1 MKTSIQL
8 KSVTGTK
15 IEEMLHDVVVLHK
28 DHPSIERVVLVD
40 EGIIKSIVI
49 AEEKHVGLD
58 VLLILPWVNESI
70 DHITHTQYIAV
81 EDMGGDDVEVILRG
95 DNLGNRTIISIETS
109 SEDDDYDS
117 AIATIH
123 YEGSESRYLEEL
135 ETLGISTEDIDNV
148 VGDLVV
154 VPNVFEEQLGG
165 ATSFKL
171 TSLEDGQVVLVNLP
185 EKDYLKRLVEELQPT
200 YNSAVTALSTGNYY
214 HTFSSKT
221 LGELSTTV
229 FDGEPLTV
237 SHQYVNEYDE
247 TAVGTIIVETEQ
259 VKLYNAIMP
268 IYVIGLGALR
278 SLSLMRH
285 FVAVDLEAG
294 NNPVYPLANNLDKSD
309 IKARGEHMRTVVNSK
324 KRGRYMHK
332 GTVSAVAIDLN
343 REAFAVRINWMVN
356 TVSIEYKSFTVAR
369 MFAGDPTLADCLEFA
384 LEMRGVLYRI
394 VKNNTGQAI
403 PASTKATL
411 VNTLKSYIGASK
423 KLLKA

>member
-49 AEEKHVGLD
+49 AEEKHIGLD
-58 VLLILPWVNESI
+58 ILLILPWINEST
-70 DHITHTQYIAV
+70 DHITHTQYTAI

-95 DNLGNRTIISIETS
+95 DNLGNRAIISIETS
-109 SEDDDYDS
+109 SEDDDYGD
-117 AIATIH
+117 AIVKIH
-123 YEGSESRYLEEL
+123 YEGSESRYLQEL
-135 ETLGISTEDIDNV
+135 ETLGISAEDIDNV

-154 VPNVFEEQLGG
+154 APNV
-165 ATSFKL
+165 
-171 TSLEDGQVVLVNLP
+171 LEDGQVVLVNLP

-278 SLSLMRH
+278 SLSLMQH
-285 FVAVDLEAG
+285 FVEVDLESG
-294 NNPVYPLANNLDKSD
+294 NDPVYPLANNLDESD
-309 IKARGEHMRTVVNSK
+309 IKALGEHMRAVVNSK
-324 KRGRYMHK
+324 KRGRYIND
-332 GTVSAVAIDLN
+332 GTISAVAIDLN

-369 MFAGDPTLADCLEFA
+369 MFAGEPTLADCLEFA

>member
-1 MKTSIQL
+1 M
-8 KSVTGTK
+8 TGTK
-15 IEEMLHDVVVLHK
+15 LEEILHDVVVLHK
-28 DHPSIERVVLVD
+28 DHPSIERVSLID
-40 EGIIKSIVI
+40 EGIIKSIVV
-49 AEEKHVGLD
+49 AEEKHIGLD
-58 VLLILPWVNESI
+58 ILLILPWVNESI

-109 SEDDDYDS
+109 SEDDDYGD
-117 AIATIH
+117 AIVKIH
-123 YEGSESRYLEEL
+123 YEGSESRYLQEL

-154 VPNVFEEQLGG
+154 VPNV
-165 ATSFKL
+165 
-171 TSLEDGQVVLVNLP
+171 LEDERAALVDLP

-324 KRGRYMHK
+324 KRGRYIHK

-369 MFAGDPTLADCLEFA
+369 MFAGEPTLADCLEFA

>member
-49 AEEKHVGLD
+49 AEEKHIGLD
-58 VLLILPWVNESI
+58 ILLILPWVNESI

-109 SEDDDYDS
+109 SEDDDYGD
-117 AIATIH
+117 AIVKIH
-123 YEGSESRYLEEL
+123 YEGSESRYLQEL
-135 ETLGISTEDIDNV
+135 ETLGISAEDIDNV

-154 VPNVFEEQLGG
+154 VPNV
-165 ATSFKL
+165 
-171 TSLEDGQVVLVNLP
+171 LEDERAALVDLP

-324 KRGRYMHK
+324 KRGRYIHK

-369 MFAGDPTLADCLEFA
+369 MFAGEPTLADCLEFA

>member
-8 KSVTGTK
+8 KSMTGTK
-15 IEEMLHDVVVLHK
+15 LEEILHDVVVLHK
-28 DHPSIERVVLVD
+28 DHPSIERVSLID
-40 EGIIKSIVI
+40 EGIIKSIVV
-49 AEEKHVGLD
+49 AEEKHIGLD
-58 VLLILPWVNESI
+58 ILLILPWVNESI

-154 VPNVFEEQLGG
+154 VPNV
-165 ATSFKL
+165 
-171 TSLEDGQVVLVNLP
+171 LEDERAALVDLP

-324 KRGRYMHK
+324 KRGRYIHK

-369 MFAGDPTLADCLEFA
+369 MFAGEPTLADCLEFA

>member
-70 DHITHTQYIAV
+70 DHITHTQYTAI

-109 SEDDDYDS
+109 SEDDDYGD
-117 AIATIH
+117 AIVKIH

-135 ETLGISTEDIDNV
+135 ETLGISAEDIDNV

-154 VPNVFEEQLGG
+154 VPNV
-165 ATSFKL
+165 
-171 TSLEDGQVVLVNLP
+171 LEDERAALVDLP

-294 NNPVYPLANNLDKSD
+294 NNPVYPLANNLDESD
-309 IKARGEHMRTVVNSK
+309 IKALGEHMRAVVNSK
-324 KRGRYMHK
+324 KRGRYIHK

-369 MFAGDPTLADCLEFA
+369 MFAGEPTLADCLEFA

>member
-70 DHITHTQYIAV
+70 DHITHTQYTAI

-109 SEDDDYDS
+109 NEDDDYGD
-117 AIATIH
+117 AIVKIH
-123 YEGSESRYLEEL
+123 YEGSESRYLQEL

-154 VPNVFEEQLGG
+154 VPNV
-165 ATSFKL
+165 
-171 TSLEDGQVVLVNLP
+171 LEDERAALVDLP

-247 TAVGTIIVETEQ
+247 TAVGTIIVGTEQ

-285 FVAVDLEAG
+285 FVVVDLEAG

-324 KRGRYMHK
+324 KRGRYIHK

-369 MFAGDPTLADCLEFA
+369 MFAGEPTLADCLEFA

>member
-70 DHITHTQYIAV
+70 DHITHTQYTAI

-109 SEDDDYDS
+109 NEDDDYGD
-117 AIATIH
+117 AIVKIH
-123 YEGSESRYLEEL
+123 YEGSESRYLQEL
-135 ETLGISTEDIDNV
+135 ETLGISAEDIDNV

-154 VPNVFEEQLGG
+154 VPNV
-165 ATSFKL
+165 
-171 TSLEDGQVVLVNLP
+171 LEDERAALVDLP

-259 VKLYNAIMP
+259 VKLYNAIMS

-324 KRGRYMHK
+324 KRGRYIHK

-369 MFAGDPTLADCLEFA
+369 MFAGEPTLADCLEFA

>member
-70 DHITHTQYIAV
+70 DHITHTQYTAI

-109 SEDDDYDS
+109 NEDDDYGD
-117 AIATIH
+117 AIVKIH
-123 YEGSESRYLEEL
+123 YEGSESRYLQEL

-154 VPNVFEEQLGG
+154 VPNV
-165 ATSFKL
+165 
-171 TSLEDGQVVLVNLP
+171 LEDERAALVDLP

-247 TAVGTIIVETEQ
+247 TAVGTIIVGTEQ

-324 KRGRYMHK
+324 KRGRYIHK

-369 MFAGDPTLADCLEFA
+369 MFAGEPTLADCLEFA

>member
-1 MKTSIQL
+1 
-8 KSVTGTK
+8 
-15 IEEMLHDVVVLHK
+15 
-28 DHPSIERVVLVD
+28 
-40 EGIIKSIVI
+40 
-49 AEEKHVGLD
+49 
-58 VLLILPWVNESI
+58 
-70 DHITHTQYIAV
+70 
-81 EDMGGDDVEVILRG
+81 MGGDDVEVILRG

-109 SEDDDYDS
+109 SEDDDYGD
-117 AIATIH
+117 AIVKIH
-123 YEGSESRYLEEL
+123 YEGSESRYLQEL
-135 ETLGISTEDIDNV
+135 ETLGISAEDIDNV

-154 VPNVFEEQLGG
+154 VPNV
-165 ATSFKL
+165 
-171 TSLEDGQVVLVNLP
+171 LEDERAALVDLP

-324 KRGRYMHK
+324 KRGRYIHK

-369 MFAGDPTLADCLEFA
+369 MFAGEPTLADCLEFA

>member
-8 KSVTGTK
+8 KSMTGTK
-15 IEEMLHDVVVLHK
+15 LEEILHDVVVLHK
-28 DHPSIERVVLVD
+28 DHPSIERVSLID
-40 EGIIKSIVI
+40 EGIIKSIVV
-49 AEEKHVGLD
+49 AEEKHMGLD
-58 VLLILPWVNESI
+58 ILLVLPWINEST
-70 DHITHTQYIAV
+70 DHITHTQYTAI

-109 SEDDDYDS
+109 NEDDDYGD
-117 AIATIH
+117 AIVKIH
-123 YEGSESRYLEEL
+123 YEGSESRYLQEL

-154 VPNVFEEQLGG
+154 VPNV
-165 ATSFKL
+165 
-171 TSLEDGQVVLVNLP
+171 LEDERAALVDLP

-294 NNPVYPLANNLDKSD
+294 NNPVYPLANNLDESD
-309 IKARGEHMRTVVNSK
+309 IKALGEHMRAVVNSK
-324 KRGRYMHK
+324 KRGRYIHK

-369 MFAGDPTLADCLEFA
+369 MFAGEPTLADCLEFA